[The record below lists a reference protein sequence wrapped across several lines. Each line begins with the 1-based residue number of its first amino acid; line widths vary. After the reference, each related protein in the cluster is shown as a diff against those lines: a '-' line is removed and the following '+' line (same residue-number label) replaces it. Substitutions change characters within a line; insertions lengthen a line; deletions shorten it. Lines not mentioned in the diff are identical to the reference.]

1 MKITLNNKEYTFL
14 IGYQK
19 EDKYRAELNN
29 LAKKTFGISF
39 EDWYQS
45 GYWNEKYIPYTL
57 FDGEMAVA
65 NVSVNIMNFYVL
77 GQQQQYVQIGTV
89 MTEEAYKNKGLSRFL
104 MEKVLS
110 EWNQKCNFIYLY
122 ANPSALELYPKFG
135 FVKVKEYSF
144 FKRVESHIKS
154 TNFYKLDMDMQSNR
168 DMLYDYAKNTQG
180 FGALFMKENADLVM
194 FSCAQFLK
202 DNVYYIRSLDIIVVA
217 KFNNNQLHLLDVFG
231 KVPVGLDEII
241 YSLCDSNINEVLLG
255 FTPKESTPYEIKEDI
270 GDDVLFIQK
279 DKDKIFVENKVMFPV
294 LSHA

>member
-19 EDKYRAELNN
+19 EDNYRAQLNN

-39 EDWYQS
+39 EDWYQA

-57 FDGEMAVA
+57 FYGDRAVA
-65 NVSVNIMNFYVL
+65 NVSVNIMNFQVL
-77 GQQQQYVQIGTV
+77 GHQQRYIQIGTV
-89 MTEEAYKNKGLSRFL
+89 MTDEAYKNKGLSRFL
-104 MEKVLS
+104 MEHVLS

-144 FKRVESHIKS
+144 FKRVENPIKRA
-154 TNFYKLDMDMQSNR
+154 NFSKLDMQVQSNR
-168 DMLYDYAKNTQG
+168 DKLYDYAKNNQG

-194 FSCAQFLK
+194 FSCVQFLK
-202 DNVYYIRSLDIIVVA
+202 DNVYYIQELDVIVVA
-217 KFNNNQLHLLDVFG
+217 KFNHNQLHLLDIFG
-231 KVPVGLDEII
+231 KTQVGLDEII
-241 YSLCDSNINEVLLG
+241 HSLCDSSINEVLFG
-255 FTPKESTPYEIKEDI
+255 FTPKDCTSYEIKENI
-270 GDDVLFIQK
+270 GDDVLFIQQ
-279 DKDKIFVENKVMFPV
+279 DKDRIFVENKVMFPV